1 MAVQTIVKVFG
12 QRNEL
17 EQISELV
24 LEVGRHV
31 RSRKFVA
38 NPELLRTF
46 LHLNISDAVSDIDVK
61 ADRAERKGKHVSKRD
76 KKKHKFS
83 KVVDSKIREGEA
95 ERRKSEVQ
103 RFQRQ
108 MAQVKKKKKEAS
120 FF

>member
-1 MAVQTIVKVFG
+1 
-12 QRNEL
+12 
-17 EQISELV
+17 
-24 LEVGRHV
+24 V

-38 NPELLRTF
+38 NPEMLRTF
-46 LHLNISDAVSDIDVK
+46 LHLNISDAISDIDVNSN
-61 ADRAERKGKHVSKRD
+61 RVTRKEKHVSKRE

-108 MAQVKKKKKEAS
+108 MAQVPLFVSQKKKKNGFPVFS
-120 FF
+120 FFSSLEHVLDLFSRFENCIE